1 LCGQT
6 RFVCLAVEFVA
17 ICFIVIAITSRHY
30 CRCEEKNLESPM
42 NKTDELRTAR
52 IESLITPGELAQRH
66 PITDAIAENVT
77 ASRKRIARIL
87 SGEDKRLLVV
97 IGPCSLH
104 DPVAALDYAARL
116 NVLRLQH
123 QDRLE
128 IVMRAYFEKPRTVVG
143 WKGLISDPDLDGSYR
158 VNHGLDVARK
168 LLLDINALGMPTATE
183 FLDMVIGQFIADLIS
198 WGAIGARTTESQIH
212 REMASAL
219 SCPVGFKNGTDGNT
233 QIAVDAIRAA
243 RASHMFL
250 SSDKQGQ
257 MTIYQ
262 TSGNPSGHI
271 IMRGGKQPNYHP
283 EDIAAAV
290 ERLREFNLPE
300 QLVIDFSHANCL
312 KQHRRQID
320 VAQSVA
326 QQIRDGSRAVAGV
339 MLESFLQEGTQ
350 KVVAGQPLVYGQ
362 SITDPCLGWDDSAA
376 VLALLAE
383 AVDSRF

>member
-1 LCGQT
+1 
-6 RFVCLAVEFVA
+6 
-17 ICFIVIAITSRHY
+17 
-30 CRCEEKNLESPM
+30 M

-66 PITDAIAENVT
+66 PITDAIAANVT

-104 DPVAALDYAARL
+104 DPAAALDYAARL
-116 NVLRLQH
+116 NALRLQH